1 MRQPFDV
8 LLWALGACAAFLPMI
23 VAVAA
28 QAAGESAQIIQA
40 RVGQLASGGEV
51 RVGAA
56 PIASTVVLPSFYER
70 RAFEPAWTDADN
82 WMRCWRRSTTAS
94 PTDCGPRITTWR
106 RWRRC
111 TWRPGS
117 PARDADLDLLAT

>member
-40 RVGQLASGGEV
+40 RAGQLANGGEV
-51 RVGAA
+51 RVNGA

-70 RAFEPAWTDADN
+70 RAFEPAWTDPGNVDALFASIHDSAADGL
-82 WMRCWRRSTTAS
+82 RPEDYHLAALEELHAAPRSA
-94 PTDCGPRITTWR
+94 
-106 RWRRC
+106 
-111 TWRPGS
+111 
-117 PARDADLDLLAT
+117 AR